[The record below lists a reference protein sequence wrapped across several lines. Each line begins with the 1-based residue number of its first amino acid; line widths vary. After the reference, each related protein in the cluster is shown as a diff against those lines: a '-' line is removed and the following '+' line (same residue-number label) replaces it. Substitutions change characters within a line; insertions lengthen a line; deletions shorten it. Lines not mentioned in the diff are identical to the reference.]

1 MPIGVY
7 AGLEITGASV
17 KDAVTSAVH
26 QTEAVLAL
34 HERFNTQV
42 MLTAMDLST
51 EAETFGCEIR
61 MLDDEI
67 PTVIGRVVTSG
78 EEIDRLINPTV
89 GDKRTSIHL
98 QTAQNLVSRA
108 NGIPVLGG
116 VIGPFS
122 LGRLLALVKSSSYR

>member
-17 KDAVTSAVH
+17 KDAVTSADH

-42 MLTAMDLST
+42 MLTAMDLSA
-51 EAETFGCEIR
+51 EAETFGCEVR

-67 PTVIGRVVTSG
+67 PTVIGRLVTTG
-78 EEIDRLINPTV
+78 EEYRSADQPNRWRQANLNPFTDCSKF
-89 GDKRTSIHL
+89 GFPGEWYPSAGRSHW
-98 QTAQNLVSRA
+98 
-108 NGIPVLGG
+108 
-116 VIGPFS
+116 PFFAGWPS
-122 LGRLLALVKSSSYR
+122 FWR